1 MVVMKERWM
10 KLLEYPGTGPLS
22 LDSPETTM
30 GRRQIIREK
39 PSLRRIYDEW
49 YRDVAKSIPPGD
61 KPALELG
68 SGAGFMGQYVENLI
82 TSDILELPG
91 VDRVV
96 DASAPLSF
104 DDASL
109 RGIAMVNTLHHLPDV
124 ALFCREGVRCLQPG
138 GVISMI
144 EPWNTGWSRLV
155 YGKLHHELF
164 DPRASS
170 WSFAVGGPL
179 SNANVALP
187 WILFVRDRERFRH
200 EFPELEISVIRP
212 IMPFRYLLSGGVS
225 MRALLPS
232 WSFGLVRVLEEVSR
246 PAMPSLAM
254 FAHIVLSRRQG
265 PPRG

>member
-1 MVVMKERWM
+1 MAAVKERCM
-10 KLLEYPGTGPLS
+10 KLLEYPGTGGLS

-30 GRRQIIREK
+30 ARRQIIREK
-39 PSLRRIYDEW
+39 PALRRIYDEW
-49 YRDVAKSIPPGD
+49 YTDIARSIPSGD

-68 SGAGFMGQYVENLI
+68 SGAGFMAQYIENLI

-96 DASAPLSF
+96 DACAPLPF

-138 GVISMI
+138 GVISMV
-144 EPWNTGWSRLV
+144 EPWNTRWSRFV
-155 YGKLHHELF
+155 YSKLHHEPF
-164 DPRASS
+164 DPRVAS
-170 WSFAVGGPL
+170 WSFAAGGPL
-179 SNANVALP
+179 SNANGALP
-187 WILFVRDRERFRH
+187 WILFVRDQKRFQH

-212 IMPFRYLLSGGVS
+212 MMAFRYPLSGGVS

-232 WSFGLVRVLEEVSR
+232 WSFGLIRALEDVSR

-254 FAHIVLSRRQG
+254 FAHIVLSRRQC
-265 PPRG
+265 